1 MTDISEANRKHWD
14 TRANDYDTLP
24 WQKKMIGYISQN
36 LVEKREFFGFPLDVK
51 NKSFRLLDY
60 ACGPGTISA
69 ALVPWTK
76 ETVAMDISEKMVEE
90 YSSRFPENVV
100 MEGNLLAEP
109 PWVGVK
115 NGEKVEIREAELEKR
130 EELNGFDAAIVGLGF
145 HHFDDWSGALRKL
158 GKRHWNSLTD
168 EQRKM
173 MHKTGFSEEEM
184 GGYMS
189 EAGLVDIDFVP
200 LSDKVVWMM
209 KGKEVERGLFFARGR
224 RA

>member
-1 MTDISEANRKHWD
+1 
-14 TRANDYDTLP
+14 
-24 WQKKMIGYISQN
+24 MIGYISQN
-36 LVEKREFFGFPLDVK
+36 LVEKREFFGFPLDDK

-158 GKRHWNSLTD
+158 GKRV
-168 EQRKM
+168 RK
-173 MHKTGFSEEEM
+173 
-184 GGYMS
+184 GGVV
-189 EAGLVDIDFVP
+189 GIVDLIPDLDVRTFPTSFCISP
-200 LSDKVVWMM
+200 LRPPCFLHIYLS
-209 KGKEVERGLFFARGR
+209 
-224 RA
+224 